1 MSRASRERELLAEAW
16 ELSERSWRLSQEG
29 GHEEQA
35 KRLADL
41 AETLHD
47 AGVYGLDEGDGGAE

>member
-1 MSRASRERELLAEAW
+1 VSREELLAEAW
-16 ELSERSWRLSQEG
+16 ELSERAAKLLREG
-29 GHEEQA
+29 GHEQA

-47 AGVYGLDEGDGGAE
+47 AGIYGLFDDDDDDGGAK